1 MIRVSNLNKTYDAGR
16 RHANHVLR
24 DVSFDL
30 PDTGFVCIVGASGCG
45 KTSLLNAV
53 GGLDRFDNGTISTDS
68 VSVSRYGTHSME
80 RERNN
85 SFGYIFQ
92 NYYLLTDHSV
102 AYNVYLGLHALG
114 LSHKEKLQRVREALE
129 AVNMA
134 RFSRR
139 IAGDLSGG
147 QQQRVAIARA
157 LARRPRVIFADEPTG
172 NLDEKNTLNICT
184 LLRRISKNSLVIMV
198 THEEHIAR
206 FFADHIITIHEGQIQ
221 NVSSSWERGTLT
233 AAGNELYAGDMN
245 ENSVASEEISLRV
258 LREKD
263 AAPAQLT
270 VAVLKDR
277 IIIKLDDARTVSCSP
292 SKEDPVILEGK
303 RPELVLESLD
313 NTPDDQLFTDERPVK
328 SVRAGKGLPLGMLL
342 DEAVR
347 LLKGKGLRFITT
359 WIFLAALSVLTTF
372 IVSDYLTVSSVD
384 PHDFVITDS
393 HILKLEFERGVSLPK
408 WKNSSLELV
417 RQYLDVV
424 EEAGLDFDFIP
435 NVSTTLQYSTEILIQ
450 TGTMTA
456 DLGSYSHA
464 LISRLD
470 ESDLIY
476 GRMPEKSDEIVIDRW
491 VLDAFLAKD
500 GIIQSSFSDI
510 SDFVG
515 MQLQYFKSTYAPTV
529 VGISDCGD
537 PTVYLPIAGMI
548 SVGRGGTTVM
558 PLSELQAM
566 YPGVYDDVVLGET
579 ECLVVLNVAGPSY
592 VGKVGRPYKVCNGY
606 MPLILDA
613 IEADTWARI
622 IVPDE
627 ELPSILETMCR
638 STTTMLIYFADKQAA
653 KEFLAQE
660 MPLGLRN
667 MIQLRVTDIHGD
679 SWAKYIN
686 ASTMK
691 ADARTIVTVTVIA
704 LCMVMLYLLQR
715 SSVQQRIGMMAVYR
729 LLGIPRRKLL
739 VIYSIESL
747 LFSLTSVLPAT
758 ALTWLVIQVLSILPS
773 VEFSMI
779 LPVSAAGAVCAAIAA
794 YYLAVSLL
802 PTYRLL
808 QLPPARLASKYDL

>member
-1 MIRVSNLNKTYDAGR
+1 MIRVTGLNKTYDAGH

-24 DVSFDL
+24 DVSFSL

-53 GGLDRFDNGTISTDS
+53 GGLDRFDNGTIATDS

-102 AYNVYLGLHALG
+102 AYNVYLGLHSLG
-114 LSHKEKLQRVREALE
+114 LTHKEKLQRVREALE
-129 AVNMA
+129 AVNMERFA
-134 RFSRR
+134 RRTVS
-139 IAGDLSGG
+139 DLSGG

-184 LLRRISKNSLVIMV
+184 LLRRISKTSLVIMV
-198 THEEHIAR
+198 THEENIAR
-206 FFADHIITIHEGQIQ
+206 FFADRIITINAGQIE
-221 NVSSSWERGTLT
+221 SDSTSWERGSLA
-233 AAGNELYAGDMN
+233 AAGGELYAGDL
-245 ENSVASEEISLRV
+245 EEETVQSEKVTLHV
-258 LREKD
+258 LHEKD
-263 AAPAQLT
+263 SIPAELT

-277 IIIKLDDARTVSCSP
+277 IIIKLDDGRTISCST

-313 NTPDDQLFTDERPVK
+313 NTPDEQNLTDKRPVK
-328 SVRAGKGLPLGMLL
+328 SVRAGKGLTPGMLL

-347 LLKGKGLRFITT
+347 LLKGKGLRFVTT
-359 WIFLAALSVLTTF
+359 WLFLAAMSVLASF

-393 HILKLEFERGVSLPK
+393 HILELEFERGPNHKLSSSSILLP
-408 WKNSSLELV
+408 V
-417 RQYLDVV
+417 QQYLKHL
-424 EEAGLDFDFIP
+424 ETSGLRYDLLP
-435 NVSTTLQYSTEILIQ
+435 YVTTPLRYSTDVFVQMGAVTEN
-450 TGTMTA
+450 
-456 DLGSYSHA
+456 LGSFNHA

-470 ESDLIY
+470 ESKLIY

-500 GIIQSSFSDI
+500 GIIQSSIPHI
-510 SDFVG
+510 SDFIGV
-515 MQLQYFKSTYAPTV
+515 QLQYFKSTYAPTV
-529 VGISDCGD
+529 VGICDCGD
-537 PTVYLPIAGMI
+537 PTVYLPTAGMI

-566 YPGVYDDVVLGET
+566 YPGEYDHVTLGEK
-579 ECLVVLNVAGPSY
+579 ECLVVLNIAGATY
-592 VGKVGRPYKVCNGY
+592 KTKVGHPFKVCNGY
-606 MPLILDA
+606 EATIFDS

-622 IVPDE
+622 VVGDDT
-627 ELPSILETMCR
+627 LDTILAQV
-638 STTTMLIYFADKQAA
+638 SKVTTSLILYCEDKQAM
-653 KEFLAQE
+653 KDFLAQG
-660 MPLGLRN
+660 MPEELDGVL
-667 MIQLRVTDIHGD
+667 LLEVKDTHGD
-679 SWAKYIN
+679 AWRRYEK
-686 ASTMK
+686 ASTLK
-691 ADARTIVTVTVIA
+691 ADARTIVTVTVIV

-758 ALTWLVIQVLSILPS
+758 ALTWLVIQVLNILPS